1 MKTKNG
7 KIMLSSKCA
16 VFNCKKPKFIK
27 AKAKRLLSNLT
38 GVKNDSNWFTINK
51 YFVLKV
57 SNECNSKQAFISRT

>member
-27 AKAKRLLSNLT
+27 EPKRR
-38 GVKNDSNWFTINK
+38 D
-51 YFVLKV
+51 Y
-57 SNECNSKQAFISRT
+57 